1 MIANYHLGV
10 SYAALGKH
18 EEAIANFKRVLEVC
32 PDDQAAAYHLG
43 MAYYNAHHV
52 GEATGVFRNAIQR
65 DPEDRRALNM
75 FEMLTEVPS
84 I

>member
-10 SYAALGKH
+10 SYAALGKYD
-18 EEAIANFKRVLEVC
+18 EAIANFKRVLGIC

-43 MAYYNAHHV
+43 MAYYNAQKT
-52 GEATGVFRNAIQR
+52 GEATAVFRNAVQH
-65 DPEDRRALNM
+65 DPEDRRAM
-75 FEMLTEVPS
+75 QMYEMLTEVPS